1 VLDLRPVIIASGQG
15 FELVERV
22 SDELREVLLVGF
34 VDPAFERDLKA
45 AIPASAVRLAA
56 GSVTPRRRNVSAS
69 AADNAASLISSRS

>member
-1 VLDLRPVIIASGQG
+1 MIIASGQG

-34 VDPAFERDLKA
+34 VDPAFERDLEDSDPCLRGQA
-45 AIPASAVRLAA
+45 R
-56 GSVTPRRRNVSAS
+56 GRSVTPRRRNVSAI

>member
-34 VDPAFERDLKA
+34 VDPAFERDLEDKRSL
-45 AIPASAVRLAA
+45 PPRS
-56 GSVTPRRRNVSAS
+56 GSRPG
-69 AADNAASLISSRS
+69 L